1 MGPTESTKKIICT
14 DGECTVT
21 ELFQPVHKYSRCGFD
36 GRLLKC
42 PVCESTV
49 LVYNLAWQS
58 RTCRS
63 CNQMIDKYDWMI
75 ECDIN

>member
-1 MGPTESTKKIICT
+1 MVPTESTKKITCT

-42 PVCESTV
+42 PECESTHR
-49 LVYNLAWQS
+49 VYHLAWSALGCQ
-58 RTCRS
+58 S